1 MPERAAI
8 FKRAVSK
15 PEQLATKGCLALIS
29 FYRLFISPL
38 KPKVCRFYPSC
49 SQYTY
54 DALNKYGLCRGL
66 VMGMKRLSHCHP
78 FNPGGYH
85 PVE

>member
-8 FKRAVSK
+8 FNRITGKT
-15 PEQLATKGCLALIS
+15 EQVATKCCLILIS
-29 FYRLFISPL
+29 VYRLYISPL
-38 KPKVCRFYPSC
+38 KPTVCRFYPPC

-54 DALNKYGLCRGL
+54 DALSKYGLYRGL
-66 VMGMKRLSHCHP
+66 LMGLKRMSHCHP